1 MQDYQLFFLSAALQE
16 INGDKASEWKP
27 QVELRLIC
35 DSHEWRGSSNMFNI
49 FETSH
54 V

>member
-16 INGDKASEWKP
+16 INGDKASE
-27 QVELRLIC
+27 VELRLIC
-35 DSHEWRGSSNMFNI
+35 DSHEWRGSSNKFNI
-49 FETSH
+49 FGTSN